1 MRPRP
6 LRLRVVLG
14 TLAYVIAFAMPTAFC
29 ADEEVAAV
37 DAIWKVRSV
46 SFRYFSPTTYYVC
59 DTLRQRVADIMLE
72 VGASELMYVQPKCM
86 GSGFIN
92 DTSIRLVVGI
102 PIEATRE
109 NLVRETTF
117 DSRTQLIAQARNW
130 TLATPETVH
139 RFRAVMTDVSFSRVQ
154 PSDCELLQAMS
165 EQVFPRLGI
174 QVNNKLQCSGSLPL
188 GTLSV
193 TTLKPIGVK

>member
-6 LRLRVVLG
+6 LRLGVVFG
-14 TLAYVIAFAMPTAFC
+14 TFVCAVGFAIPAAFC

-46 SFRYFSPTTYYVC
+46 SFRYFSPTTYYLC

-72 VGASELMYVQPKCM
+72 VGASELMHVQPKCM
-86 GSGFIN
+86 GSGWVN
-92 DTSIRLVVGI
+92 DTTIRIVVGI

-117 DSRTQLIAQARNW
+117 DARTQLIAQARNW

-139 RFRAVMTDVSFSRVQ
+139 RFRAVKTDVSFVRAQ

-174 QVNNKLQCSGSLPL
+174 QVNRKLQCSGSLPL

-193 TTLKPIGVK
+193 TTLKPIGLK